1 MTPVEVVGF
10 ADVPWESLG
19 EHREYHLRIKTMLR
33 GREGTLDNFRIT
45 YSEGTGGIQKG
56 PRHRHTFDQIR
67 MPFSGRT
74 SIGSRR
80 WLQPGEIGYFPEGV
94 HYGPTVD
101 EMDVGHTQITLQFG
115 GASGLGFMSGA
126 EIRNATKELEAVG
139 TFEKGLFRRADGDP
153 IRGRKVQDAFEA
165 IWEHFY
171 KRRIVYP
178 APRYADQIVMRP
190 ANFAWEPHPDAPGV
204 LVKPLGDFTER
215 HLTVY
220 DAARRTGAR
229 RVARTA
235 RGHARGVRAERHR
248 QRGRE
253 TGERAFRREGRR
265 RRGRAARER
274 GRRGSRRLRVADL
287 RRRARSATGIGG
299 RGVIARS
306 LVAGVALS
314 LALAATSAADAPLQ
328 TIRVATVPIDAGSE
342 VYYAQKLGFF
352 KNNGLDVEITGLSNG
367 AAVTSAV
374 IGGAADIGQ
383 SNAVSVAQAHERG
396 IPVVIIAGANR
407 YLVQADESGLVTA
420 VDSPIHSAQDLN
432 GKTVAISGIR
442 GIQEL
447 GLRNWMDKNG
457 GDSKTVKLL
466 DMPFTAMTAS
476 IAQHRVDAALVTQPE
491 LQAALDTKQFR
502 LVADVY
508 AAIAKDFLL
517 GGWIA
522 TTPFVQAHP
531 DLAAAFAKAIYQTAK
546 WANTHHAESAV
557 ILEEASKVHMTRSD
571 HRIPFAEKTTTA
583 DLQPVI
589 DICAKYGLLK
599 APFPAGEI
607 VLQ

>member
-215 HLTVY
+215 HLTVSMLRVEPGHVASLGPRAGTLAAFVLSGTGSVAGKPVSAHSAVKV
-220 DAARRTGAR
+220 DAGAVARLESADGVEAVVFGLPIFAAARAP
-229 RVARTA
+229 
-235 RGHARGVRAERHR
+235 
-248 QRGRE
+248 QRE
-253 TGERAFRREGRR
+253 
-265 RRGRAARER
+265 
-274 GRRGSRRLRVADL
+274 L
-287 RRRARSATGIGG
+287 
-299 RGVIARS
+299 
-306 LVAGVALS
+306 
-314 LALAATSAADAPLQ
+314 
-328 TIRVATVPIDAGSE
+328 
-342 VYYAQKLGFF
+342 
-352 KNNGLDVEITGLSNG
+352 
-367 AAVTSAV
+367 
-374 IGGAADIGQ
+374 
-383 SNAVSVAQAHERG
+383 
-396 IPVVIIAGANR
+396 AGA
-407 YLVQADESGLVTA
+407 V
-420 VDSPIHSAQDLN
+420 
-432 GKTVAISGIR
+432 
-442 GIQEL
+442 
-447 GLRNWMDKNG
+447 
-457 GDSKTVKLL
+457 
-466 DMPFTAMTAS
+466 
-476 IAQHRVDAALVTQPE
+476 
-491 LQAALDTKQFR
+491 
-502 LVADVY
+502 
-508 AAIAKDFLL
+508 
-517 GGWIA
+517 
-522 TTPFVQAHP
+522 
-531 DLAAAFAKAIYQTAK
+531 
-546 WANTHHAESAV
+546 
-557 ILEEASKVHMTRSD
+557 
-571 HRIPFAEKTTTA
+571 
-583 DLQPVI
+583 
-589 DICAKYGLLK
+589 
-599 APFPAGEI
+599 
-607 VLQ
+607 